1 MTSKAGPKTIEGKLI
16 SSQNSL
22 KHGLTA
28 KRWLDSEE
36 EGRYQDLISQL
47 IQEHQ
52 PFGTLEQI
60 QIERIANCTVRLE
73 RVQSIETAMFLQAQR
88 RSEDPTQFVESWGF
102 DMENDRI
109 VIQEFGMELVGIY
122 QTPLGLDDPDIVI
135 EIACHNLG
143 KINSMDDFRN
153 EMPNLHEH
161 LIGECIKRNTDIGE
175 YIKAYR
181 KGVDRLP
188 GISIGGKE
196 RNYKDDKNKVLKN
209 SNGKFSVSDL
219 HNYIDIKAAEFSML
233 QGLQQ
238 LKGEYFEQLELAKAA
253 ATPSNSDMAKIHKE
267 RVATDRQLSK
277 AIGELL
283 ELQERR
289 FKKERLLKMSH

>member
-1 MTSKAGPKTIEGKLI
+1 MTNKGGPKTIEGKLI

-28 KRWLDSEE
+28 KRWLDHEE
-36 EGRYQDLISQL
+36 EGRYQDLINQL
-47 IQEHQ
+47 TEEHE
-52 PFGTLEQI
+52 PSGTLEHI
-60 QIERIANCTVRLE
+60 QIERIANCKVRLE
-73 RVQSIETAMFLQAQR
+73 RIQSIETAMFLQAQR

-102 DMENDRI
+102 DMENDRL
-109 VIQEFGMELVGIY
+109 VVQEFGKELAGIY
-122 QTPLGLDDPDIVI
+122 QTPIGLDDRDIVI
-135 EIACHNLG
+135 EIACHNLCN
-143 KINSMDDFRN
+143 INSMDDFRS

-188 GISIGGKE
+188 SISNGSKE
-196 RNYKDDKNKVLKN
+196 RNYEDDKNNVLKN
-209 SNGKFSVSDL
+209 SNGKFSISDL
-219 HNYIDIKAAEFSML
+219 HDYIEIKAEEFSML
-233 QGLQQ
+233 QGLQK

-267 RVATDRQLSK
+267 RVATDKQLSK

-289 FKKERLLKMSH
+289 FKKERILKMSH